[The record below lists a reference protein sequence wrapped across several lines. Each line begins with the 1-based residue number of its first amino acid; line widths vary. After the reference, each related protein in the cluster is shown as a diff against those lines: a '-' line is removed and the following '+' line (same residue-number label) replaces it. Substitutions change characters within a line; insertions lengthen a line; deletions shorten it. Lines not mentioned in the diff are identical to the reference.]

1 MGGRVCLVCASRS
14 TADITKEIA
23 DGTMS
28 FTEIASRFGVSRN
41 SVARH
46 SKNCLHIRRIEKEA
60 AAPVERTEV
69 TQSSRIDPHDPQ
81 ALLAAQAQLVNQA
94 LDVAE
99 HAADHRTQLA
109 AIREARDGLTVLDA
123 HRRNAPSRRRCRD
136 RCAPSDADRKRV
148 RAIGRGPESVS
159 TRHHRSG
166 AGSVLVATSGNLV
179 LAHHRGNIS
188 ALHEFQQRSLD
199 ETGVRDVQPLAFQG
213 GSASST
219 RAAVSKPIIACR
231 RA

>member
-109 AIREARDGLTVLDA
+109 AIREARDGLTVLMRTAGMLQADGGVVIDA
-123 HRRNAPSRRRCRD
+123 RRQTLIANVSELSVED
-136 RCAPSDADRKRV
+136 L
-148 RAIGRGPESVS
+148 RALARGIIDQEPE
-159 TRHHRSG
+159 
-166 AGSVLVATSGNLV
+166 
-179 LAHHRGNIS
+179 
-188 ALHEFQQRSLD
+188 
-199 ETGVRDVQPLAFQG
+199 
-213 GSASST
+213 
-219 RAAVSKPIIACR
+219 AC
-231 RA
+231 